1 MVLISSILSRG
12 SYWLERQ
19 KGRLACLMQEI
30 ARSAVLWLLCVYHYP
45 GLSGPAIP
53 AVQSKPFREAV

>member
-30 ARSAVLWLLCVYHYP
+30 ARSAVLWLLCVYHYQHVDLEFREP
-45 GLSGPAIP
+45 GLLDSGYCI
-53 AVQSKPFREAV
+53 